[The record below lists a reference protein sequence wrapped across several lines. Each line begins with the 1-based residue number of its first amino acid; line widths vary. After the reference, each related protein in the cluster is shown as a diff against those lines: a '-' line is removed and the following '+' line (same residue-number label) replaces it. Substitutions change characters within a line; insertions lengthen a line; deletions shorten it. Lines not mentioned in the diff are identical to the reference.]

1 MRLARLLSDPRPET
15 DRVAFRGE
23 RSHSYGDFRAR
34 VVGLAARL
42 RSEGKGAWLLHCEDT
57 YAFAVGLLAVAEA
70 GATAWVTPNR
80 RPGTLAAALPQV
92 SGAILDA
99 PDPEA
104 DLPLVLDP
112 LALDPLV
119 LDPLVLDPLAPEWL
133 DGSRASDLAPL
144 ATDTPLLVLST
155 SGTTG
160 QGKSVTK
167 TLGHLG
173 REVDVLEAQFGG
185 QLAPTTRIFATAS
198 PQHLYGM
205 LFRVLWPLVA
215 GRPFAAGTWLHAG
228 ELLPRMQAQGDV
240 ALASTPA
247 HLSRLPGLESV
258 RGVCRAVWSS
268 GAPLAAEIADGVRSA
283 LGDAP
288 VEIFGSTETGGVA
301 WRQQRPGP
309 RRLVWTPL
317 PGVRVGR
324 VDDGPSAGC
333 LSVASPFVS
342 AVQPGGD
349 GASFSMGD
357 RVELEDDGAF
367 RVLGRA
373 DRVVKIGEKRLSLPD
388 MESRLREH
396 PAVSEAALVLL
407 SHKGEA
413 RLGAVLVASEG
424 GRERLERFGRRA
436 VARDLSSQLAEHW
449 DRVLLPRSWRWLDAL
464 PRDAQGKT
472 TAALLQAA
480 FEPGPREPRQL
491 SETATAE
498 ERVLRFEVPADLAQL
513 DGHFEGFPVVPGVAQ
528 LGWVVRALEKEV
540 GGELGVGSIEA
551 LKFREVLRPGQHFDL
566 RLGFRPEEGR
576 AHFVLTEGESV
587 FASGRLR
594 LRDVSECAGP
604 EPAREPS
611 EAPGSAGAA
620 VERPAGVRALP
631 PIREIVPHDG
641 PMLLVGDVVSHMPEL
656 TVCRVDV
663 ARSRLFARPD
673 GRVPAWVGLEYMAQ
687 CVAAHGGLVARGMGD
702 APRPGLFLGTR
713 SVQLAVDLFEPDE
726 VLQVSARHLRG
737 DLGLAAFACRVERP
751 GAERPL
757 LEGNLSVYVVKDIEE
772 LAGRAGGILG

>member
-1 MRLARLLSDPRPET
+1 MRLAHVLSDPRPET
-15 DRVAFRGE
+15 DRVAFESE
-23 RSHSYGDFRAR
+23 RSHLYGDFRAR
-34 VVGLAARL
+34 VVGLSARL
-42 RSEGKGAWLLHCEDT
+42 HSEGAGGWLLHCEDA
-57 YAFAVGLLAVAEA
+57 YAFAVGLLAVAHA

-80 RPGTLAAALPQV
+80 QPGTLAAALPQV

-99 PDPEA
+99 PDPA
-104 DLPLVLDP
+104 TDL
-112 LALDPLV
+112 
-119 LDPLVLDPLAPEWL
+119 PLVLDPLAPEWL
-133 DGSRASDLAPL
+133 DAATPSDLAPL
-144 ATDTPLLVLST
+144 AADTPLLVLST

-160 QGKSVTK
+160 QGKSVVK

-185 QLAPTTRIFATAS
+185 QLSATTRIFATAS

-215 GRPFAAGTWLHAG
+215 RRPFAAGTWLHAG
-228 ELLPRMQAQGDV
+228 ELLPRMQAEGDV

-258 RGVCRAVWSS
+258 RDVCRTVWSS
-268 GAPLAAEIADGVRSA
+268 GAPLAADTADAVRSA
-283 LGDAP
+283 LGEAP
-288 VEIFGSTETGGVA
+288 IEIFGSTETGGVA
-301 WRQQRPGP
+301 WRQQQPGP

-317 PGVRVGR
+317 PGVRIGR
-324 VDDGPSAGC
+324 VEEGPSAGC

-342 AVQPGGD
+342 AEQPGGD

-357 RVELEDDGAF
+357 RVELEGDGTF

-373 DRVVKIGEKRLSLPD
+373 DRIVKIGEKRLSLPD
-388 MESRLREH
+388 MESRLGEH
-396 PAVSEAALVLL
+396 PAVTEAALVLL
-407 SHKGEA
+407 SHRGEP
-413 RLGAVLVASEG
+413 RLGAVLVASES
-424 GRERLERFGRRA
+424 GRERLETQGRRA
-436 VARDLSSQLAEHW
+436 VARELSSHLAAHW
-449 DRVLLPRSWRWLDAL
+449 DRVLLPRAWRWLADL

-472 TAALLQAA
+472 SAALLQAA
-480 FEPGPREPRQL
+480 FEAGPREPRLL
-491 SETATAE
+491 SERGSAE

-528 LGWVVRALEKEV
+528 LGWVVRALESEV
-540 GGELGVGSIEA
+540 GGELAVSSIDA
-551 LKFREVLRPGQHFDL
+551 LKFREVLRPGQLFDL
-566 RLGFRPEEGR
+566 NLRFRPEEAR
-576 AHFVLTEGESV
+576 AHFALTEGESV

-594 LRDVSECAGP
+594 LREPSTGADRASEGEPSDAAGP
-604 EPAREPS
+604 ARAAAVRP
-611 EAPGSAGAA
+611 APG
-620 VERPAGVRALP
+620 RALP

-641 PMLLVGDVVSHMPEL
+641 PMLLISDVVTHMPEI

-726 VLQVSARHLRG
+726 VLLVSARHLRG

-757 LEGNLSVYVVKDIEE
+757 LEGNLSVYVVKHIGE
-772 LAGRAGGILG
+772 LAARSGGILG